1 MISSNEYKFGLLKS
15 IDLAQVIAP
24 SAKIPLDKAS
34 CEKHT
39 VPLSEQNIILWAP
52 KISATLLDLIFTS
65 WIKLLSSCS
74 MINFFN
80 SIAVPE
86 GLSIFS
92 RWWVSSM
99 RHLSLSWLLLIKDAN
114 DFFK

>member
-1 MISSNEYKFGLLKS
+1 MTSSKEYKFGLLKS
-15 IDLAQVIAP
+15 IDLAQMIAP
-24 SAKIPLDKAS
+24 SAKIFLDKAS

-39 VPLSEQNIILWAP
+39 VQLSEQNIILWVP
-52 KISATLLDLIFTS
+52 KILATLLDLIFTS

-74 MINFFN
+74 LINFFN

-86 GLSIFS
+86 GLSTFS

-99 RHLSLSWLLLIKDAN
+99 KHFSLSWLLLIKDASY
-114 DFFK
+114 FFK

>member
-39 VPLSEQNIILWAP
+39 VPLSEQNIIL
-52 KISATLLDLIFTS
+52 
-65 WIKLLSSCS
+65 
-74 MINFFN
+74 
-80 SIAVPE
+80 
-86 GLSIFS
+86 
-92 RWWVSSM
+92 
-99 RHLSLSWLLLIKDAN
+99 
-114 DFFK
+114 